1 MIAIVH
7 HVSPP
12 PSGPGTRKIAFIVRL
27 IDWIR
32 KATAH
37 FFAER
42 DQRLIEVLSEKEK
55 SEFNRLLTKI
65 SEASADWS

>member
-1 MIAIVH
+1 LN
-7 HVSPP
+7 
-12 PSGPGTRKIAFIVRL
+12 RN
-27 IDWIR
+27 
-32 KATAH
+32 ATAR

-55 SEFNRLLTKI
+55 IEFNRLLTKI